1 MGKNLYG
8 FLLSSCLPRPRLTN
22 TTNDDNRPAPNKDEA
37 ALSWIGRY
45 SHGTTF
51 YALGG
56 ADGTEL
62 VRTFKLPSPMKLAD
76 KLKKKILGE
85 TMPDW
90 ELLDDDAWKVDDA
103 TEAVNGKELPTNKS
117 ELPKAESKGWMK
129 VKSR

>member
-1 MGKNLYG
+1 MV
-8 FLLSSCLPRPRLTN
+8 T
-22 TTNDDNRPAPNKDEA
+22 DDKKPTSNKEEA
-37 ALSWIGRY
+37 TPSWIGRY

-51 YALGG
+51 YALAG

-85 TMPDW
+85 SSAPDW

-103 TEAVNGKELPTNKS
+103 AGVHNGKELPTV
-117 ELPKAESKGWMK
+117 EPQPPRAESKGWMK